1 MITNKRK
8 LLLGSYDT
16 AEQLWT
22 LTAWNFSDPVQERTW
37 VHVPGRRKGP
47 IDAST
52 ALTDGDPVYGSRTLT
67 ATLECSEGTYLER
80 EARIEQMV
88 NWLDGWWTDII
99 LPDDIGRRR
108 YIRGTVSVK
117 KVYNNLAHAQVQVTA
132 TCEPWKYAAAETS
145 VVLTAGT
152 TEKMAELTN
161 SGRLTVVPLLTIA
174 NAADGTAASVLLKY
188 GVYSWTLG
196 AGTYAL
202 PDMVLKPGSASL
214 SYSGKGSL
222 TFTYREAVL

>member
-1 MITNKRK
+1 MANKRK

-16 AEQLWT
+16 TEQLWT
-22 LTAWNFSDPVQERTW
+22 LAAWNFSEPVQERTW

-67 ATLECSEGTYLER
+67 ATLECSEGTYQER

-88 NWLDGWWTDII
+88 NWLDGWWMDII
-99 LPDDIGRRR
+99 LPDDIESRR

-117 KVYNNLAHAQVQVTA
+117 KIYNNLAHAQVQVTA
-132 TCEPWKYAAAETS
+132 ICEPWKYAAAETS
-145 VVLTAGT
+145 VVLTADGT
-152 TEKMAELTN
+152 DQTAALTN
-161 SGRLTVVPLLTIA
+161 NGRLTVVPLLVITDA
-174 NAADGTAASVLLKY
+174 EDGTKATVALAY
-188 GVYSWTLG
+188 GNYTWMLG
-196 AGTYAL
+196 AGSYAL
-202 PDMVLKPGSASL
+202 PDLVLKPGGASIMFT
-214 SYSGKGSL
+214 GTGSL

>member
-1 MITNKRK
+1 MANKRK

-37 VHVPGRRKGP
+37 VSVPGRRKGP

-67 ATLECSEGTYLER
+67 ATLECSEGTRLER

-99 LPDDIGRRR
+99 LPDDIESRR

-117 KVYNNLAHAQVQVTA
+117 KVFNNLAHAQVQVTA
-132 TCEPWKYAAAETS
+132 ICEPWKYAAAETS
-145 VVLTAGT
+145 MVLTAGT
-152 TEKMAELTN
+152 TEKAATLTN
-161 SGRLTVVPLLTIA
+161 GGRLTVVPLLVIA

-188 GVYSWTLG
+188 GGYSWTLG
-196 AGTYAL
+196 AGSYAL
-202 PDMVLKPGSASL
+202 PDLVLKPGGASL
-214 SYSGKGSL
+214 TYSGTGAL

>member
-1 MITNKRK
+1 MANNRTLR
-8 LLLGSYDT
+8 LGSYDT
-16 AEQLWT
+16 YRQFWT
-22 LTAWNFSDPVQERTW
+22 LTACNFSEPVQERTW

-88 NWLDGWWTDII
+88 NWLDGWWMDII
-99 LPDDIGRRR
+99 LPDDIGSRR
-108 YIRGTVSVK
+108 YIRGTVSIK

-132 TCEPWKYAAAETS
+132 ICEPWKYAAAETS
-145 VVLTAGT
+145 VALTADT
-152 TEKMAELTN
+152 AEQTAMLTN
-161 SGRLTVVPLLTIA
+161 GGRLTVVPLLTIT

-202 PDMVLKPGSASL
+202 PDLVIKQGSVVLK
-214 SYSGKGSL
+214 YSGTGSL